1 MKTKRGKSGT
11 GLRDYVKKSD
21 SEEKMIK
28 VINKQGKAV
37 FEKKSKVKANPNDY
51 KPAEGSPFR
60 KAIKEIMEKREP
72 GGRFSRADIELA
84 KQTLKKRTGGAMLKN
99 PCKADLDKDGKL
111 SGYEKQKRN
120 GH

>member
-1 MKTKRGKSGT
+1 
-11 GLRDYVKKSD
+11 
-21 SEEKMIK
+21 MIK

-60 KAIKEIMEKREP
+60 ESYKRDYGKNTEP

-84 KQTLKKRTGGAMLKN
+84 KQTLKKNRRSDA
-99 PCKADLDKDGKL
+99 
-111 SGYEKQKRN
+111 QKPRQSRFR
-120 GH
+120 

>member
-84 KQTLKKRTGGAMLKN
+84 KSMLKKEQEELCSKTQV
-99 PCKADLDKDGKL
+99 
-111 SGYEKQKRN
+111 KQI
-120 GH
+120 